1 MISES
6 LKCLRTKH
14 FFMLKKI
21 LFIIFCFIF
30 SVNSARSQLTVTG
43 SNFTIYSGATVTVK
57 GNISSTKNI
66 LGLGKI
72 LLNGNDVQTIDMN
85 GFSIPNLEID
95 NADTILLTGDVRIG
109 NSLSFTN
116 GTIQAGDYNLTL
128 ADIAAV
134 SGMGTGK
141 FIETNGTGQV
151 FKEISANISS
161 NEIPVGAG
169 SIYRPA
175 FITTSGAYSA
185 ARVGVNLRDTLS
197 SFTPPSISD
206 YLKAN
211 WIISQTGI
219 TGSLNVSVE
228 YSSLDVVGHEN
239 NLKGYLYNGTD
250 WSSTNETHDAT
261 LNRIAFPVTGSSAN
275 ITAMDKFD
283 LLKAKAF
290 LQGAYNPEI
299 GLMADNLRTPVNLI
313 PLSDPYRYAPYDID
327 FTHLNNPITETA
339 SPSVFNDQPFPTDD
353 IVDWVFLEL
362 RNNGTPG
369 NTVLQS
375 RSALLQRD
383 GDIVDVDGVSPV
395 TFNNVVSGDY
405 TVAVRHRNHLGLST
419 DPDTFTPVLDEKQS
433 TTVLVDFS
441 TSSNIFGPST
451 AYYVATD
458 GKHTL
463 WAGNTNMDGFV
474 KFSGLQNDKDFLLLN
489 TLGGNP
495 LGILTNVYSPADAN
509 LNGTIKYNGLGND
522 KDFILNSVLG
532 GSTFTI
538 RTQSLP

>member
-1 MISES
+1 
-6 LKCLRTKH
+6 
-14 FFMLKKI
+14 MLKKF
-21 LFIIFCFIF
+21 LFIISCFVF
-30 SVNSARSQLTVTG
+30 TFNLAQSQLTVTG
-43 SNFTIYSGATVTVK
+43 ANFMVYSGATVTVK

-72 LLNGNDVQTIDMN
+72 RLDGDNLQTINMN

-95 NADTILLTGDVRIG
+95 NADTILLTGDARIG
-109 NSLSFTN
+109 NSLLFTN
-116 GTIQAGDYNLTL
+116 GTIQAGEYNLTL
-128 ADIAAV
+128 ADIASV

-151 FKEISANISS
+151 FKEISANVSS

-169 SIYRPA
+169 NVYRPV

-185 ARVGVNLRDTLS
+185 AKVGIILRDTLS

-211 WIISQTGI
+211 WTISQAGI

-228 YSSLDVVGHEN
+228 YGSSDVVGHEN

-283 LLKAKAF
+283 LLKAKVF
-290 LQGAYNPEI
+290 LQGAYNPAI
-299 GLMADNLRTPVNLI
+299 GLMADNLRKTFNLI
-313 PLSDPYRYAPYDID
+313 PLSDPYRSAPYDIY
-327 FTHLNNPITETA
+327 FTHFNNPIPETVLQ
-339 SPSVFNDQPFPTDD
+339 SVFNDQLLSNDD

-362 RNNGTPG
+362 RNNVTPG
-369 NTVLQS
+369 NTVLQT

-405 TVAVRHRNHLGLST
+405 TVSVRHRNHLGLST
-419 DPDTFTPVLDEKQS
+419 DPATFTPVLDEKKS
-433 TTVLVDFS
+433 TAVLLDFS
-441 TSSNIFGPST
+441 TSSNTFGPAT
-451 AYYVATD
+451 AYYVAPD

-463 WAGNTNMDGFV
+463 WGGNTNV
-474 KFSGLQNDKDFLLLN
+474 NNIVRFSGPGNDKDYILNGILGGNNTASIIGYSSGDINMDRTVKYSGPNNDKDFLL
-489 TLGGNP
+489 
-495 LGILTNVYSPADAN
+495 
-509 LNGTIKYNGLGND
+509 
-522 KDFILNSVLG
+522 FSVL
-532 GSTFTI
+532 SSNVTNSQ
-538 RTQSLP
+538 TQYLPQ